1 MENKIPVKKE
11 EVRQEVPKI
20 KVATAEKAEPKKDTK
35 PATAPKPEAKKP
47 LTLANLQ
54 SELEALRQAVQ
65 DHTQLIADLQ
75 SMLALKRKPTLNS
88 KVQIKDKQTGKVY
101 PSKNNCYQSLLR
113 AGELKE
119 LVDKGIFGLNPEKN
133 NFGWFALVR
142 AWPDRFEE
150 VKVEPTAEQEHKDD
164 SGKPT
169 QLSSNKG
176 SRAGSEES
184 L

>member
-1 MENKIPVKKE
+1 MKNKATTKTKE
-11 EVRQEVPKI
+11 ARTEVAEIGAI
-20 KVATAEKAEPKKDTK
+20 KTKEAEAQ
-35 PATAPKPEAKKP
+35 ASAKPEAKKP

-54 SELEALRQAVQ
+54 KELETLKQAVQ

-113 AGELKE
+113 IGELKE
-119 LVDKGIFGLNPEKN
+119 LVEKGIFGLNPEKN

-150 VKVEPTAEQEHKDD
+150 VKAEPTADQEREDD

-169 QLSSNKG
+169 QLPSNKG
-176 SRAGSEES
+176 SRGGSKEG

>member
-1 MENKIPVKKE
+1 MKNKTATKTK
-11 EVRQEVPKI
+11 EVRAEVPKTQ
-20 KVATAEKAEPKKDTK
+20 VATAKKIKPKESIKSEAEKL
-35 PATAPKPEAKKP
+35 
-47 LTLANLQ
+47 LTLSSLK
-54 SELEALRQAVQ
+54 SELEVLKQAVQ

-75 SMLALKRKPTLNS
+75 SMLALKRRPTSNS

-113 AGELKE
+113 AGKLKE
-119 LVDKGIFGLNPEKN
+119 LVDKGIFGLQPEKN

-169 QLSSNKG
+169 RLPSDKG
-176 SRAGSEES
+176 SRAGSKES